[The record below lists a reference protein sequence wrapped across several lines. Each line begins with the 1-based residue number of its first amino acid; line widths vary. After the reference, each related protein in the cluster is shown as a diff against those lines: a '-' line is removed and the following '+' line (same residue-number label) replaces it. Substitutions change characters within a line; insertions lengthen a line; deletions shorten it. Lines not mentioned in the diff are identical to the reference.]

1 MNLTFTA
8 YNTQNWNGS
17 YMPLRKYKISG
28 RNRRRK
34 IFTDRQRLVKQDTKN
49 IAVIEKNRIQK

>member
-1 MNLTFTA
+1 
-8 YNTQNWNGS
+8 
-17 YMPLRKYKISG
+17 MPLRKYKISG

-34 IFTDRQRLVKQDTKN
+34 IFTDRQGLVKQDTKN